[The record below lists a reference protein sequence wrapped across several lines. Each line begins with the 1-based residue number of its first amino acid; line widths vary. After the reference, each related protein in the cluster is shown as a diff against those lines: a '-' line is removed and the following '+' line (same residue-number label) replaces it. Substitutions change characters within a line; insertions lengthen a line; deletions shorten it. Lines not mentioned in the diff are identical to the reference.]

1 VSQKNLDTDQ
11 QKAVDCEKNVVVSA
25 GAGSGKTT
33 VLSRRYVRLIT
44 DGKAEVDTIL
54 TLTFTRKAAA
64 EMNERI
70 YRELIAE
77 KDNKKAREQAAQFE
91 NARIS
96 TLDSFSA
103 EIVRSGS
110 MLFGIP
116 ADFTTDTE
124 EIKSLASE
132 NALNFLL
139 QHQNNSFL
147 KEFINLHGFENIYE
161 NLFISLAVREFN
173 IAEPI
178 DFEKYYNLQLDEL
191 KSVQKVKIQQLEVLR
206 QKIISMEASGG
217 KTYIKN
223 QDICKKAGP
232 FLVPNNEHE
241 QKKLL
246 NELNTL
252 KFSLNI
258 GKKSD
263 AETQKEY
270 IMEIRE
276 LKGMLI
282 TVLSSLSAMPL
293 IKGMFTLLAEFQE
306 EFLAAKR
313 RLGILSFQDVASL
326 AVKILEQDL
335 DLRHYYKNQFSH
347 IMIDEFQDNNG
358 LQRDLLFLLSEKLDY
373 EVQGIPQT
381 KNLEPDKLFFVG
393 DEKQSIYSFRG
404 ADVSVFKKL
413 KDEILDSGGKFLSLN
428 TNYRSEPALIDFFN
442 DFFTVVM
449 DNAEEVYEAEFNS
462 LQSRTPSHKIT
473 PFIHM
478 FYKPYGDEPAE
489 DMLGG
494 REAEAWQLVKTI
506 KSLVE
511 ERKLTIPD
519 TKEESRFVEYRD
531 ICLLMRSTG
540 DQILY
545 EKYFRRLNIPFSVQG
560 VRALFL
566 EAPINDIYNFLQI
579 LVYPSDMSSYMGVLR
594 SPFLNL
600 NDDVSVKII
609 LEKKDAFAMDPEDFP
624 EIFERASDTEKYN
637 FGRDLFFRL
646 KEKLDGSPK
655 TELLRILWYESGYRY
670 LLLKNT
676 LYMGYLEYYDYLEE
690 LARRSDEAGE
700 NLAVFL
706 DFLRGNLGKYEKI
719 PDLELLRDE
728 VDGVQI
734 MTVHKSKGL
743 EFPVVFFANTGNS
756 GSGTDDK
763 MPYYISDDFGV
774 SLKIAGE
781 DGGKSNYF
789 FSQAKEENT
798 KKQIAE
804 IKRILYVALTR
815 AQYHLIIS
823 GVHGKNNRNIN
834 TATGR
839 RTIINMI
846 LSGMRD
852 KNEMIEII
860 PAYTEKDT
868 EKSTTRQVL
877 DSRIINLSSVTRM
890 YDNFIPPERKADPV
904 YRTVTEINREYYG
917 HYGKRDG
924 IRLPNIPSDP
934 LLDKYELHS
943 VFGTL
948 CHKFIEQKMK
958 GLPFEQGNLKGFQ
971 ELSPSDRKIVFSDA
985 VYVSTMFFD
994 SDLYKKCT
1002 SSRSF
1007 KSEFSFLYRMT
1018 EKGKNIFVNGQVDLL
1033 FEDNNTII
1041 VIDFK
1046 TDTLL
1051 NPSEYAVQI
1060 KLYREALSI
1069 IFNRPVISYLF
1080 YLRNG
1085 ESVLVDSVPDKF

>member
-1 VSQKNLDTDQ
+1 MPQKNLDTDQ

-33 VLSRRYVRLIT
+33 VLSKRYVRLII

-70 YRELIAE
+70 YRELIAQ

-116 ADFTTDTE
+116 VDFSTDTE

-132 NALNFLL
+132 KALNFLL

-178 DFEKYYNLQLDEL
+178 DFEKYYNLQLDKL
-191 KSVQKVKIQQLEVLR
+191 KSVQNEKIQQLEILR
-206 QKIISMEASGG
+206 QKIISMESSGG

-223 QDICKKAGP
+223 QDICKTAGP
-232 FLVPNNEHE
+232 FSASNNAHDWE
-241 QKKLL
+241 KLL

-252 KFSLNI
+252 KFNLNT
-258 GKKSD
+258 GKKID
-263 AETQKEY
+263 AEMQKEY
-270 IMEIRE
+270 LMEIRE
-276 LKGMLI
+276 LQGMLI
-282 TVLSSLSAMPL
+282 TVLSSLLAMPV
-293 IKGMFTLLAEFQE
+293 IKGMFSLLAEFQE

-313 RLGILSFQDVASL
+313 SRGILSFQDVASL

-373 EVQGIPQT
+373 ETKGIPET

-413 KDEILDSGGKFLSLN
+413 KDEILGSGGEFLSLN

-449 DNAEEVYEAEFNS
+449 DNAQEVYEADFNP
-462 LQSRTPSHKIT
+462 LQSRLPSNKIT

-478 FYKPYGDEPAE
+478 FYKPYVDELAE
-489 DMLGG
+489 DLLGG

-519 TKEESRFVEYRD
+519 TKDESRFVEYSD

-579 LVYPSDMSSYMGVLR
+579 LVYPSDMSSYAGVLR
-594 SPFLNL
+594 SPFLNM
-600 NDDVSVKII
+600 NDDVSAKIL
-609 LEKKDAFAMDPEDFP
+609 LEKEDAFAMDPEDFP
-624 EIFERASDTEKYN
+624 EIFKKAIDREKYIL
-637 FGRDLFFRL
+637 GRELFLRL

-670 LLLKNT
+670 LLLKNP
-676 LYMGYLEYYDYLEE
+676 LYMGYLEYYEYLEE

-728 VDGVQI
+728 VEGVQI

-774 SLKIAGE
+774 SLKIAGN

-789 FSQAKEENT
+789 FSRAKEENT
-798 KKQIAE
+798 KKQVAE

-823 GVHGKNNRNIN
+823 GVHGKNNRNKN

-846 LSGMRD
+846 LAGMRD
-852 KNEMIEII
+852 KNEIMEII
-860 PAYTEKDT
+860 PDFTKKDT
-868 EKSTTRQVL
+868 KKSAISQGL
-877 DSRIINLSSVTRM
+877 DSNIRNLSSVARM
-890 YDNFIPPERKADPV
+890 YNKFIPPERKTEPV
-904 YRTVTEINREYYG
+904 YRTVTEINRTYNDQ
-917 HYGKRDG
+917 YGKSGG
-924 IRLPNIPSDP
+924 IPLPDIPSDP
-934 LLDKYELHS
+934 ILDKYALHS

-948 CHKFIEQKMK
+948 CHKFIEHKMK
-958 GLPFEQGNLKGFQ
+958 DLPFEQGNLKGFQ
-971 ELSPSDRKIVFSDA
+971 ELSPTNRKLVLFDA
-985 VYVSTMFFD
+985 VHLSDMFFD
-994 SDLYKKCT
+994 SDLYRKCT
-1002 SSRSF
+1002 ASRNF
-1007 KSEFSFLYRMT
+1007 KSEFSFLYQIT
-1018 EKGKNIFVNGQVDLL
+1018 EKNKNIFVNGQVDLL
-1033 FEDNNTII
+1033 FEDNGTIV

-1046 TDTLL
+1046 TDKLL
-1051 NPSEYAVQI
+1051 NSSEYKVQI
-1060 KLYREALSI
+1060 KLYKEALSI
-1069 IFNRPVISYLF
+1069 IFNRPVLSYLF

-1085 ESVLVDSVPDKF
+1085 ESVLVDSMP